1 MCLVT
6 LAIDQSRQYP
16 LVLAF
21 NHDDFFA
28 RPTNSLEWWSAG
40 AGLPDIL
47 GGRDLQ
53 KGGTWLG
60 LSAAGK
66 IALMTPIRSID
77 EPELFA
83 PSRNEIVQHWLTTAV
98 ATDRFW
104 MQTALSGYNGFN
116 LIAADF
122 SLGECFWASNAV
134 QHTTRLE
141 RGLYGLSNAALDTPW
156 PKVVAIKQQLQQA
169 LQEDHSVNDLANL
182 LLAAMA
188 NPKPAHDNALP
199 STGVSR
205 EWEKLLSAAFMHSP
219 ELKYGTR
226 STTLVIAERVKKKL
240 ITHVFE
246 RTFSTADAS
255 TSMRSVMLK
264 DWPPRYHLGADD
276 HALLAQNRG
285 LQLCETSAPKTRVRT
300 LLRPDFMLPK
310 RGLQRSA

>member
-6 LAIDQSRQYP
+6 LAIDQSRHYP
-16 LVLAF
+16 LVLAM
-21 NHDDFFA
+21 NHDDFLA
-28 RPTNSLEWWSAG
+28 HPLSPLQWWSPG
-40 AGLPDIL
+40 IGLPDIL

-66 IALMTPIRSID
+66 MALVTHILSNE

-83 PSRNEIVQHWLTTAV
+83 PSRSEIVQKWLSTQAP
-98 ATDRFW
+98 TDRFW

-122 SLGECFWASNAV
+122 SLGECFWASNAS
-134 QHTTRLE
+134 QYTTRLE
-141 RGLYGLSNAALDTPW
+141 RGLYGLANAGLDTPS
-156 PKVVAIKQQLQQA
+156 PKVMSLKQHLQQA

-182 LLAAMA
+182 LLATMT
-188 NPKPAHDNALP
+188 NSRP
-199 STGVSR
+199 SNTTSN
-205 EWEKLLSAAFMHSP
+205 EWGKLLSAQFMASP

-226 STTLVIAERVKKKL
+226 STTVVIAERVKKKL

-246 RTFSTADAS
+246 RTFSTTDAS
-255 TSMRSVMLK
+255 TSIRSVMLK
-264 DWPPRYHLGADD
+264 DWPPRYHLGTDD
-276 HALLAQNRG
+276 HTLLAQNRG
-285 LQLCETSAPKTRVRT
+285 LQLSETSAPKTRVRT